1 MFFLLALENGDATAA
16 MEQHRLLATKHNSIS
31 IQWATALRQ
40 IILSISPESEQ
51 NAQDAPAVLTDTD
64 VVQFV
69 DVSTKPIVMD
79 SIPSFPS
86 NPIQPPPELIPTPEL
101 IPSNVE
107 QSNETSANPSENA
120 VSTNQKESKSK
131 FGRFGRI
138 LHI

>member
-1 MFFLLALENGDATAA
+1 
-16 MEQHRLLATKHNSIS
+16 MEQHRLLATKHNNIS

-51 NAQDAPAVLTDTD
+51 STQDAPAVLTDTD

-79 SIPSFPS
+79 SIPTFPS
-86 NPIQPPPELIPTPEL
+86 NPIQPPPELIT
-101 IPSNVE
+101 SNVE
-107 QSNETSANPSENA
+107 QSSETSTNPSEDA

-131 FGRFGRI
+131 YGRFGRI

>member
-1 MFFLLALENGDATAA
+1 

-51 NAQDAPAVLTDTD
+51 NAQDAPAVLTETD

-79 SIPSFPS
+79 SIPTFPS
-86 NPIQPPPELIPTPEL
+86 NPIQPPPELIP
-101 IPSNVE
+101 SNVE
-107 QSNETSANPSENA
+107 QSSETSANKSENA
-120 VSTNQKESKSK
+120 VNTNQNESKSK